1 MTSEGIE
8 REVNNVQPNVMK
20 TNRTRRLVN
29 RVFAVD
35 AVIAAG
41 LGLLLLGFAPRL
53 RLLSGGGLE
62 VGSLQWIGLLLLP
75 WAFHN
80 YLASRESPLST
91 STFAIQATGDA
102 LWIAGSLALCVL
114 DGARFSVWG
123 WLLYAPQTLLVCGIL
138 LWKSST
144 FRRSS
149 VAVMR
154 A

>member
-8 REVNNVQPNVMK
+8 RGVARVQPTPMK
-20 TNRTRRLVN
+20 TNRTTRLVN
-29 RVFAVD
+29 GVFAVD
-35 AVIAAG
+35 AVLSAG
-41 LGLLLLGFAPRL
+41 LGLLLLGFASRL

-91 STFAIQATGDA
+91 TTCAVQATGDA
-102 LWIAGSLALCVL
+102 IWIACSLALCIL

-123 WLLYAPQTLLVCGIL
+123 WLLYAPQALLVCGIL
-138 LWKSST
+138 FWKLST
-144 FRRSS
+144 FRRS
-149 VAVMR
+149 AATALR
-154 A
+154 T